1 MMESLKRD
9 DPVLNQL
16 AAEALAA
23 IGPDVVHV
31 LMCEIL
37 SSVNVQYRL
46 RLLEVIAE
54 IGEMPDPNDHLEL
67 FNLTHNPD
75 VRVRTEAARAIY
87 AVGPRGPRRRCTV
100 PEVTPSR

>member
-1 MMESLKRD
+1 MESLKRD